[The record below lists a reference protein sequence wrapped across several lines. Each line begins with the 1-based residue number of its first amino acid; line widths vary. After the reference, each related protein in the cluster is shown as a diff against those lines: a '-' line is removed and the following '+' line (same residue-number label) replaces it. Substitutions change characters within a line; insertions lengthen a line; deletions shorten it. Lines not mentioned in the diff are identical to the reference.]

1 MNKCL
6 KSLIAKFF
14 YLEGGYHKDRHL
26 AEVHAQTEKQWIS
39 MQERL
44 QLHARKTFFSM
55 RIVKQWSRLPRVVIA
70 SSIGAF

>member
-1 MNKCL
+1 VNKCL

-39 MQERL
+39 IK
-44 QLHARKTFFSM
+44 AREVATACKENLFQHVDSQAVEQAAQGGYSF
-55 RIVKQWSRLPRVVIA
+55 
-70 SSIGAF
+70 